1 MGDFSAGVSLS
12 ESRRVDLSRGDRTDD
27 GDSAVREYDTF
38 FTANVPSR
46 FQIQTLCMLMRRSNY
61 DEDRL
66 MLGEDKTQ

>member
-1 MGDFSAGVSLS
+1 MGDILAGIPLS
-12 ESRRVDLSRGDRTDD
+12 ESRRIDLSRGNWTDN

-46 FQIQTLCMLMRRSNY
+46 FQIQKLGMLTRRSNY

-66 MLGEDKTQ
+66 MLGEDKTL